1 MQNEF
6 EIIYVLL
13 RTFKDYH
20 LVKIFLVELMCYML
34 SIALPTSPTQFVY
47 RPLRNLAFCHHPA
60 YTNFIDI
67 Q

>member
-1 MQNEF
+1 LQNKF

-13 RTFKDYH
+13 RTFKDYY
-20 LVKIFLVELMCYML
+20 LVKIFLVELMCYIL

-47 RPLRNLAFCHHPA
+47 RPFRNLAFYYHSA